1 MRKRIA
7 IVAAHFPPSNLA
19 AVHRSRL
26 WAQHLPEFGWEPII
40 VTTHSK
46 YYEEV
51 PDPALSE
58 LVSPDLRVIRTK
70 ALSVKPVRV
79 IGDLG
84 ARAFYW
90 HLKALG
96 ELITHKEIEFVHITI
111 PSNFS
116 ALLGELIHRRYRFPF
131 GIDYI
136 DPWVHIWPA
145 AEIPFSKAWA
155 SYSLSK
161 ILEPWAV
168 RNASLITGVAPLYYE
183 PVLARNPHLYHQCVC
198 AAMPYGN
205 SELDYRSLSRSERTL
220 FLFPK
225 EDGLFHMIY
234 AGALL
239 PKANAILERLW
250 EALAVLRDKDPQIM
264 QRLRIHFV
272 GTGTSPTDPNGHN
285 ILPQIQRF
293 GLEPWVHEHPNRI
306 GYLDVLNHL
315 LHASAVLIVGSTEA
329 HYTPSKIY
337 QAVQAKRPMFALL
350 HEQSTAVDVLQ
361 KSRAGQ
367 TVTFSDDRLPAP
379 AMLAETLGAFVRDPQ
394 YVAEEVQ
401 WRAFEAY
408 SARNSA
414 RTLASA
420 VNSALARFER
430 RRVSWKPIEP
440 AKSAAR

>member
-1 MRKRIA
+1 MKKRIA

-19 AVHRSRL
+19 AIHRSRL

-40 VTTHSK
+40 VTTQWK

-51 PDPALSE
+51 LDPALLE
-58 LVSPDLRVIRTK
+58 LVSPELRVIRTK

-84 ARAFYW
+84 ARALYW
-90 HLKALG
+90 HFKALE
-96 ELITHKEIEFVHITI
+96 ELITRKEIDFVHITI

-116 ALLGELIHRRYRFPF
+116 ALLGELIYRRYRFPF

-145 AEIPFSKAWA
+145 AEIPFSKAWI
-155 SYSLSK
+155 SYNLSK

-168 RNASLITGVAPLYYE
+168 KHASLITGVAPLYYE
-183 PVLARNPHLYHQCVC
+183 PVLERNPHLYHQCVC
-198 AAMPYGN
+198 ADMPYGN
-205 SELDYRSLSRSERTL
+205 SEFDYYSLSRSQRNT
-220 FLFPK
+220 FLFPVD
-225 EDGLFHMIY
+225 DGLFHMIY

-239 PKANAILERLW
+239 PKAYAVLERLW
-250 EALAVLRDKDPQIM
+250 EALAVLRDKNPQIM

-272 GTGTSPTDPNGHN
+272 GTGTSPADPNAHS
-285 ILPQIQRF
+285 IRPHIRRF
-293 GLEPWVHEHPNRI
+293 GLESWVHEHPNRI

-315 LHASAVLIVGSTEA
+315 LHASAILIVGSTEA

-350 HEQSTAVDVLQ
+350 HEQSTAVKVLQ
-361 KSRAGQ
+361 ESRTGRA
-367 TVTFSDDRLPAP
+367 VTFADDRLPEP
-379 AMLAETLGAFVRDPQ
+379 DMLAEMLGAFVRDPQ
-394 YVAEEVQ
+394 YVAEEVR
-401 WRAFEAY
+401 WHAFEKY

-414 RTLASA
+414 RALASA
-420 VNSALARFER
+420 VDNALARYER
-430 RRVSWKPIEP
+430 RSVSLTPIQQV
-440 AKSAAR
+440 KSAAR

>member
-1 MRKRIA
+1 MTKRIA

-26 WAQHLPEFGWEPII
+26 WAQYLPEFGWEPII
-40 VTTHSK
+40 VTTHWK

-51 PDPALSE
+51 LDSALLE

-70 ALSVKPVRV
+70 AFSVKPVRL

-84 ARAFYW
+84 ARALYW
-90 HLKALG
+90 HFKALE
-96 ELITHKEIEFVHITI
+96 ELITRKEIDFVHITI

-116 ALLGELIHRRYRFPF
+116 ALLGELIYRRYRFPF

-145 AEIPFSKAWA
+145 AKIPFSKAWI
-155 SYSLSK
+155 SYNLSK

-168 RNASLITGVAPLYYE
+168 KHASLITGVAPLYYE
-183 PVLARNPHLYHQCVC
+183 PVLERNPYLYHQCVC

-205 SELDYRSLSRSERTL
+205 SEFDYHSISRSQRNT
-220 FLFPK
+220 FLFPTD
-225 EDGLFHMIY
+225 DGLFHMIY

-239 PKANAILERLW
+239 PKAYAVLERLW

-293 GLEPWVHEHPNRI
+293 GLEPWVHEHPTRI

-315 LHASAVLIVGSTEA
+315 LHASAILIVGSTEA

-350 HEQSTAVDVLQ
+350 HEQSTAVKVLQ
-361 KSRAGQ
+361 ESRAGRA
-367 TVTFSDDRLPAP
+367 VTFADDRLPA
-379 AMLAETLGAFVRDPQ
+379 AR
-394 YVAEEVQ
+394 
-401 WRAFEAY
+401 RARRNASSLRSR
-408 SARNSA
+408 SAIRCGRGSM
-414 RTLASA
+414 
-420 VNSALARFER
+420 ARFR
-430 RRVSWKPIEP
+430 KIF
-440 AKSAAR
+440 SA